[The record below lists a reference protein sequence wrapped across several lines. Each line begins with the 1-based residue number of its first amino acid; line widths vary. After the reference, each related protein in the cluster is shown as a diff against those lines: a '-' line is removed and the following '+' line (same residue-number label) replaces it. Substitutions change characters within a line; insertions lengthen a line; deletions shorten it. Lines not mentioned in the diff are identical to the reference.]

1 MGTARLIVSFRAL
14 LVAAVAVSGPVVAG
28 QHVVTSA
35 YRGVRIVAL
44 APPPDA
50 EFDVPVVGPSQ
61 AVKNIAE
68 ALALVYA
75 KSPDSAAGIETLKKN
90 GSILIVY
97 DPRYPDRGADM
108 TMVRVALFLPRY
120 FRRRDDTSGKDFIVL
135 MGRHGIKWPIP
146 ELAAVLVHELVGHGM
161 QHLAGR
167 LTTLRNRDLECAAYL
182 YEEASYQ
189 DLGMDKSSREMVD
202 FRKQLDFFCDD
213 FLRHMRKDDPAGY
226 RLWNVLNP
234 DVPKVFGHFEDYLD
248 ALRRTG
254 VMQDAVAFASALDDE
269 KREEIYRDG
278 SPEQQHT
285 IGTWLRLGI
294 GKSPDPKAAGRW
306 FRRAAEQGF
315 TSAQFNLGAMYAKG
329 EGVARNYVK
338 AHMWFTITS
347 AYGNK
352 KGKKGRDIVE
362 KRMSA
367 TDISRAR
374 ELAREWMAKHRK

>member
-1 MGTARLIVSFRAL
+1 MGTARLIVSVCAL
-14 LVAAVAVSGPVVAG
+14 LAAAVAGAGPVGAG

-35 YRGVRIVAL
+35 YRGIRILAL

-61 AVKNIAE
+61 AVKNITE
-68 ALALVYA
+68 ALAQVYA

-97 DPRYPDRGADM
+97 DPRYPDRRADM

-120 FRRRDDTSGKDFIVL
+120 FRQLDDTSGKDFMVL

-189 DLGMDKSSREMVD
+189 DLGMDKSSREMID
-202 FRKQLDFFCDD
+202 FRKQLDFYCDD
-213 FLRHMRKDDPAGY
+213 FLRHMRKDDAAGY

-234 DVPKVFGHFEDYLD
+234 DVPKVLGHFEGYLD

-254 VMQDAVAFASALDDE
+254 IMQDAIAFAAVLADE

-294 GKSPDPKAAGRW
+294 GQSPDPKAAGRW

-315 TSAQFNLGAMYAKG
+315 AAAQQALGLMYDEG
-329 EGVARNYVK
+329 YGVAQDYVQ
-338 AHMWFTITS
+338 AHMWFTI
-347 AYGNK
+347 AAANGNE
-352 KGKKGRDIVE
+352 KGRKDRDIVE
-362 KRMSA
+362 MRMTA
-367 TDISRAR
+367 TDISRAHK
-374 ELAREWMAKHRK
+374 LAKEWMAKHQK